1 MKAFTNIKN
10 PAGAIY
16 AFAVICQQAIE
27 KETLSPKIKITH
39 WAEIMDCSRPKVQ
52 KSFEELESVG
62 LIEFYDEVVTK
73 GIKPN
78 RFIMLTQRGIDAAKE
93 LSDMFAAA
101 SQISAINIAAG
112 LPSDWCMARHAYKE
126 SPLAKVCPDSF

>member
-1 MKAFTNIKN
+1 MKAFTNINN

-39 WAEIMDCSRPKVQ
+39 WAELIGCSRPRIQ
-52 KSFEELESVG
+52 KNFEELESVG

-78 RFIMLTQRGIDAAKE
+78 RFIMLTQKGLDTAKE
-93 LSDMFAAA
+93 LSEMFGAA
-101 SQISAINIAAG
+101 SGISAINIAAG
-112 LPSDWCMARHAYKE
+112 MPSDWCMARYAYKE
-126 SPLAKVCPDSF
+126 SPLSEVCPDSF